1 MDILKYREYE
11 GTAEIDI
18 EQGICFGKVL
28 FISDLVTY
36 QADSPKELRV
46 EFEAAIDDYI
56 ATCNSLGIEPKKPCS
71 GQFNVRVTP
80 ELHREAT
87 LRALTDN
94 VSLNTVVARALQTYV
109 NAESVVN
116 HKIEVTMVAPVSQ
129 PALASGLGVDV
140 KIVNS
145 PRYAH

>member
-1 MDILKYREYE
+1 MDILKYKEYE
-11 GTAEIDI
+11 GTAEIDTQ
-18 EQGICFGKVL
+18 QGICFGKVL

-46 EFEAAIDDYI
+46 EFEAAIEDYI
-56 ATCNSLGIEPKKPCS
+56 ATCAALGIEPKKPCS

-94 VSLNTVVARALQTYV
+94 VSLNTVVSRALQTYV
-109 NAESVVN
+109 NAEAIVN
-116 HKIEVTMVAPVSQ
+116 HKVEITMVNPGPQ
-129 PALASGLGVDV
+129 PAPASGLGEVV
-140 KIVNS
+140 QIVTA
-145 PRYAH
+145 PQYAH